1 VEIADMT
8 RLDQMRKR
16 ALTTWLFV
24 LIAPLAAVAQDATPT
39 SNQNTQG
46 PMIVERVKSGF
57 LVAPDFKVTAVDH
70 HTSELAGAYA
80 GWATDDTLLVGA
92 GGYWLANQSKDR
104 EMAYGGL
111 VVGWLARTNH
121 RLGFGAKA
129 LVGGGQATLSNTLVG
144 IVEGPEERD
153 GPLGRRPSSAREHPV
168 LQPNAATRVR
178 FHDGFFIVD
187 PEANLLVNLTHRLRV
202 TGGVGYRL
210 ISGARGTDDRLR
222 GITGSLALQI
232 GSGF

>member
-1 VEIADMT
+1 MT

-16 ALTTWLFV
+16 ALTTGLFV
-24 LIAPLAAVAQDATPT
+24 LIAPLAAAAQDTTPT

-57 LVAPDFKVTAVDH
+57 LVAPDFKVTEVDH
-70 HTSELAGAYA
+70 KTSELAGAYA
-80 GWATDDTLLVGA
+80 GWVTDNTLLVGA
-92 GGYWLANQSKDR
+92 GGYWLANRSKDR

-111 VVGWLARTNH
+111 VVGWLARTDH

-129 LVGGGQATLSNTLVG
+129 LVGGGQATLSNTIIG
-144 IVEGPEERD
+144 IGEDSDDRD
-153 GPLGRRPSSAREHPV
+153 GQFGRGPSSPREHPV
-168 LQPNAATRVR
+168 LQQTGTTRAR

-187 PEANLLVNLTHRLRV
+187 PEATLLVNLTHRLRL